1 MVIKTA
7 SPGIIVNEVDLT
19 KGTIDAITSNVGAF
33 CGPFEKGPVDEFVL
47 VNTEAEFQRVFGNP
61 TEENYEYWWTVNNFL
76 DYGGVCYVVRC
87 DDAQGDGGG
96 GSNPQTM
103 RTAAAGAAAVY
114 VKNEDDF
121 IENFK
126 GVSDANFMARNPG
139 TWANALSV
147 AVIDHGADYQLDLKK
162 TAVKKKVDG
171 TTATTDTW
179 DITTD
184 GGATVATYY
193 RGIAASAVTAPAG
206 TFLEIYRATTKI
218 GSAHVVTKAT
228 NTYQLLVTSLTVAA
242 LEVGD
247 TISIDGGTTKVAL
260 TTVYPLGD
268 FYLYSA
274 DLVTDNRVNVM
285 WNPATYSLL
294 EGLNVGLPAAPTNGQ
309 KATVTLGGDV
319 YLYNATVGSWIVQYT
334 LKEGDLFTD
343 GTNVF
348 QLSVADDWYTN
359 QVAFQGIPWYR
370 FASRPGTTPNAIDK
384 GATNDGL
391 NVILYDRTGELTGS
405 KGNVL
410 EQYFGVSKLPG
421 AKTQEGELNYYVDVV
436 NTRSGYIFA
445 NKDVAAATLGYVG
458 QFNTEFSLDDPG
470 TAIGDGINAGFIDV
484 KVYDLS
490 GGVDQLEASL
500 GELQHAYNK
509 FNREN
514 VSDLDYILQGPGL
527 SNFDDSVAKANFL
540 ISIVEERRDCMVF
553 ISPPKYMVVGQADS
567 ETITDSIVSFAKEL
581 SSSSYAVFDS
591 GYKYTYDRFND
602 KYRYVPLNGDIA
614 GLMVFSS
621 IVAEPWYSPAGMS
634 RGQIRNV
641 VKLPY
646 NPSKTQR
653 DQLYVDRVNPVVSF
667 PGEGTVLFGDKTA
680 LGYSSAFDRINV
692 RKLFLVLE
700 RAIAKSA
707 RTNLFEFNDEITRSL
722 FKNNV
727 NPFLRNVQAKRG
739 MYDFLVVCDSSN
751 NPPEVVDRNE
761 FVADIYIKPSRSIN
775 YIGLNFIATKTGVT
789 FDESVGLFRG
799 TNQTTNR

>member
-33 CGPFEKGPVDEFVL
+33 CGPFQKGPVDEFVL
-47 VNTEAEFQRVFGNP
+47 INTEAEFQKVFGNP
-61 TEENYEYWWTVNNFL
+61 TEENYEYWWTVTNYL

-96 GSNPQTM
+96 VSNPQTM
-103 RTAAAGAAAVY
+103 RTATAGTTADY
-114 VKNEDDF
+114 IKNQDDF
-121 IENFK
+121 VENFK
-126 GVSDANFMARNPG
+126 GVSDGYFMARNPG
-139 TWANALSV
+139 VWGNALAV
-147 AVIDHGADYQLDLKK
+147 AVIDRGADYQIDLKK
-162 TAVKKKVDG
+162 TSVTEIDG
-171 TTATTDTW
+171 TAPTSDIW
-179 DITTD
+179 DITVD
-184 GGATVATYY
+184 GGVSIANYY
-193 RGIAASAVTAPAG
+193 RAIAASAVAAPAG
-206 TFLEIYRATTKI
+206 TFVGLYRSTTLI
-218 GSAHVVTKAT
+218 GTARVVVKNV
-228 NTYQLLVTSLTVAA
+228 NTYQLLITSLTVAG
-242 LEVGD
+242 LEAGD
-247 TISIDGGTTKVAL
+247 TISIDAGVTKVAL
-260 TTVYPLGD
+260 TTVYPIGE
-268 FYLYSA
+268 FFHYSSDIVA
-274 DLVTDNRVNVM
+274 DNRVNAS
-285 WNPATYSLL
+285 WSPASYSLL
-294 EGLNVGLPAAPTNGQ
+294 EGLNVGLPASPNNGQ
-309 KATVTLGGDV
+309 KATVSLGGDV
-319 YLYNATVGSWIVQYT
+319 YLYNSASDSWIIQYA
-334 LKEGDLFTD
+334 LKENDLFTD
-343 GTNVF
+343 GTHVF
-348 QLSVADDWYTN
+348 QLSAAEDWYTN
-359 QVAFQGIPWYR
+359 QTAFQGIPWYR
-370 FASRPGTTPNAIDK
+370 FASRPITTLNAIDK

-391 NVILYDRTGELTGS
+391 NIILYDRTGDLTGS

-421 AKTQEGELNYYVDVV
+421 AKTQEGELNYYIDVI
-436 NTRSGYIFA
+436 NNRSRYIFA
-445 NKDVAAATLGYVG
+445 NKDVDAAALGSVG

-470 TAIGDGINAGFIDV
+470 TTIGAGVNAGFIDV
-484 KVYDLS
+484 KSYTLT

-527 SNFDDSVAKANFL
+527 STFDDSVAKANFL
-540 ISIVEERRDCMVF
+540 ISIVEERRDCMCF
-553 ISPPKYMVVGQADS
+553 ISPPRYMVVGQNDS
-567 ETITDSIVSFAKEL
+567 ETVTDNLVSFAQEL

-653 DQLYVDRVNPVVSF
+653 DQLYVDRINPVVSF

-680 LGYSSAFDRINV
+680 LGYTSAFDRINV
-692 RKLFLVLE
+692 RKLFLVIE
-700 RAIAKSA
+700 RAIARSA

-739 MYDFLVVCDSSN
+739 MYDFLVVCDASN
-751 NPPEVVDRNE
+751 NPPEIIDRNE

>member
-33 CGPFEKGPVDEFVL
+33 AGPFEKGPVDEFVL
-47 VNTEAEFQRVFGNP
+47 INTEAEFQRVFGNP

-103 RTAAAGAAAVY
+103 KTATAGDAADY
-114 VKNEDDF
+114 IKNEDDF
-121 IENFK
+121 IENFQ
-126 GVSDANFMARNPG
+126 GVSDGYFMARNPG

-147 AVIDHGADYQLDLKK
+147 AVIDRGADYQIDLSK
-162 TAVKKKVDG
+162 TGVTEVDG
-171 TTATTDTW
+171 TAPTTDIW
-179 DITTD
+179 DVTAD
-184 GGATVATYY
+184 GGVTVANYH
-193 RGIAASAVTAPAG
+193 RAIAASAVVAPAG
-206 TFLEIYRATTKI
+206 TFLGLYRSTTLI
-218 GSAHVVTKAT
+218 GTARVVVK
-228 NTYQLLVTSLTVAA
+228 NVDTYQLLVTSLTVAN
-242 LEVGD
+242 LQVGD

-260 TTVYPLGD
+260 TTVYPMGE
-268 FYLYSA
+268 FYLYSS
-274 DLVTDNRVNVM
+274 DIVTDNRVNVK
-285 WNPATYSLL
+285 WNPATYTLL
-294 EGLNVGLPAAPTNGQ
+294 EGLNVGLPASPTNGQ
-309 KATVTLGGDV
+309 KAIVTLGGDV
-319 YLYNATVGSWIVQYT
+319 YVYNSTAETWIIQYA
-334 LKEGDLFTD
+334 LKADDLFTD
-343 GTNVF
+343 ETHVF
-348 QLSVADDWYTN
+348 KLSASDDWYTN
-359 QVAFQGIPWYR
+359 QIAFQGIPWYR

-391 NVILYDRTGELTGS
+391 NVILYDRTGVLTGS

-410 EQYFGVSKLPG
+410 EQYFGVSKFPG
-421 AKTQEGELNYYVDVV
+421 AKTQEGEVNYYVDVI
-436 NTRSGYIFA
+436 NNRSAYIFA
-445 NKDVAAATLGYVG
+445 NKDVDADPLGYVG

-470 TAIGDGINAGFIDV
+470 TTIGDGVNAGFIDV
-484 KVYDLS
+484 KTYNLL

-540 ISIVEERRDCMVF
+540 ISIVEERRDCMCF
-553 ISPPKYMVVGQADS
+553 ISPPRYMVVGQSDS
-567 ETITDSIVSFAKEL
+567 ETVTDNIVAFAQEL

-680 LGYSSAFDRINV
+680 LGYTSAFDRINV

-739 MYDFLVVCDSSN
+739 MYDFLVVCDASN
-751 NPPEVVDRNE
+751 NPPEVIDRNE

>member
-47 VNTEAEFQRVFGNP
+47 INTEAEFQKVFGNP
-61 TEENYEYWWTVNNFL
+61 TEENYEYWWTVTNYL

-87 DDAQGDGGG
+87 DDEQGDGTDAGNP
-96 GSNPQTM
+96 NPQTM
-103 RTAAAGAAAVY
+103 RSATDGVQSIY

-121 IENFK
+121 VGNFF
-126 GVSDANFMARNPG
+126 GSDDSKFIARSPG
-139 TWANALSV
+139 TWGNALGV
-147 AVIDHGADYQLDLKK
+147 AVIDRGADYRYDLK
-162 TAVKKKVDG
+162 TTG
-171 TTATTDTW
+171 T
-179 DITTD
+179 
-184 GGATVATYY
+184 TVATT
-193 RGIAASAVTAPAG
+193 GAAAPANTTWNSAGVQGGDVVGDYAKLTLGAQGPAVGAVVDIRDAGAQDIGEGHVMSIVGNQYQILVTNGTVAGAAGVQGPTGPQVAVTTADPQG
-206 TFLEIYRATTKI
+206 ELIFYG
-218 GSAHVVTKAT
+218 GSSVT
-228 NTYQLLVTSLTVAA
+228 
-242 LEVGD
+242 
-247 TISIDGGTTKVAL
+247 
-260 TTVYPLGD
+260 
-268 FYLYSA
+268 
-274 DLVTDNRVNVM
+274 NRVNVS
-285 WNPATYSLL
+285 WSPATLTVV
-294 EGLNVGLPAAPTNGQ
+294 EGIARGWPVTPLNAQ
-309 KATVTLGGDV
+309 KRITAGGDTFV
-319 YLYNATVGSWIVQYT
+319 YNAVSGVWVIQYT
-334 LKEGDLFTD
+334 PKVDDLITD
-343 GTNVF
+343 GPNVF
-348 QLSVADDWYTN
+348 RLSASSDWYTN
-359 QVAFQGIPWYR
+359 QTAFQGIPWYR
-370 FASRPGTTPNAIDK
+370 FASRPVTTVNALDR
-384 GATNDGL
+384 GAQNDGL
-391 NVILYDRTGELTGS
+391 NVIVYDVTGELTGS
-405 KGNVL
+405 RGNVL
-410 EQYFGVSKLPG
+410 EQYFGVSKLQG
-421 AKTQEGELNYYVDVV
+421 ARTQEGDLNYYIDVI
-436 NTRSGYIFA
+436 NNRSNYVFA
-445 NKDVAAATLGYVG
+445 NRDVDATGTVNELNLEQLLSPVG
-458 QFNTEFSLDDPG
+458 ST
-470 TAIGDGINAGFIDV
+470 IGDGINCSFVNAQSYLLTD
-484 KVYDLS
+484 
-490 GGVDQLEASL
+490 GVDQLVASL

-514 VSDLDYILQGPGL
+514 ISDLDYILQGPGL

-540 ISIVEERRDCMVF
+540 ISIVEERRDCMCF
-553 ISPPKYMVVGQADS
+553 ISPPRYMVVGQNDS
-567 ETITDSIVSFAKEL
+567 ETITDSLVSFAQEL

-653 DQLYVDRVNPVVSF
+653 DQLYVDRINPVVNF

-680 LGYSSAFDRINV
+680 LGYTSAFDRINV
-692 RKLFLVLE
+692 RKLFLVIE
-700 RAIAKSA
+700 RAIARSA

-739 MYDFLVVCDSSN
+739 MYDFLVVCDASN
-751 NPPEVVDRNE
+751 NPPEIIDRNE